1 MFAKSFGRAGLIGAA
16 LAASLIVGACQ
27 GSTVTPQPT
36 PAPTDTATPAPT
48 DPPTAAPTDTPAP
61 TPEVTVAPT
70 DTPAPQPTDTPS
82 ATLPPGVVA
91 CTGSASTKQAFANQV
106 SHLKFALYCAV
117 LPAGWSVVN
126 FAWDYN
132 AGGFQVHYHSGS
144 KTLNVWEGNVCMLSP
159 NPCTGVW
166 DPDLGSQA
174 FGTLT
179 GDLSGSAGHYSTL
192 VYTSNPKVL
201 YSLTGDG
208 MTVAQFKSY
217 SAAMHKFS

>member
-1 MFAKSFGRAGLIGAA
+1 
-16 LAASLIVGACQ
+16 
-27 GSTVTPQPT
+27 
-36 PAPTDTATPAPT
+36 
-48 DPPTAAPTDTPAP
+48 
-61 TPEVTVAPT
+61 
-70 DTPAPQPTDTPS
+70 
-82 ATLPPGVVA
+82 
-91 CTGSASTKQAFANQV
+91 
-106 SHLKFALYCAV
+106 
-117 LPAGWSVVN
+117 
-126 FAWDYN
+126 
-132 AGGFQVHYHSGS
+132 
-144 KTLNVWEGNVCMLSP
+144 MLSP